1 MFLFSEVFNAIV
13 YAGFRAVTGRLF
25 TDDEIRQVTSHAVGK
40 YLADL
45 LPEPADER
53 VARERVDEAKNHI
66 EQANAIITQ
75 LQDELG
81 SQTQQLDKVLKD
93 IEEKKQLAMRY
104 EALANTGREQFS
116 AFQLEMEN
124 ALRKELAAQ
133 SEKGKKARRIASF
146 IIWLVTLVLGAAL
159 GTYFKEIWIWLSEL
173 ARSLVP

>member
-1 MFLFSEVFNAIV
+1 MFLFSDIYSAIV
-13 YAGFRAVTGRLF
+13 NAGFRAITGRLF
-25 TDDEIRQVTSHAVGK
+25 TDDQIRQVTSHAVGQ
-40 YLADL
+40 YLSDFF
-45 LPEPADER
+45 PEPADER
-53 VARERVDEAKNHI
+53 VARERVDEAKKHI

-104 EALANTGREQFS
+104 EALANTGKEQFS
-116 AFQLEMEN
+116 AFQLEMED
-124 ALRKELAAQ
+124 ALRRELVTQ

-159 GTYFKEIWIWLSEL
+159 GTYFKEVWIWVTEL
-173 ARSLVP
+173 TRSSVP